1 MLFHFRYQV
10 QGGHTHVR
18 VFAGPHE
25 NALGKCGDLTF
36 RNEEFNIFKT
46 ETETET
52 ETDLLATSIDRR
64 NCIQFLPEGEN
75 PLKNG
80 TGIA

>member
-36 RNEEFNIFKT
+36 RNEEFNIFKI
-46 ETETET
+46 ETETEI
-52 ETDLLATSIDRR
+52 DLLATSIDRR
-64 NCIQFLPEGEN
+64 NCIQFLLEGEN
-75 PLKNG
+75 PLKDG